1 MSKLIAGSQ
10 YSLGLLFEI
19 LLNLDQD
26 VKVNEPGC
34 LMQATSPIGLGD
46 LEECVS
52 KIQTYLNST
61 AENDWADSITL
72 RWLPAERGFGL
83 EAFSFKGD
91 RSHEVVSKIIDQ
103 KRRFKKVTITDLYEQ
118 LK

>member
-1 MSKLIAGSQ
+1 MSLCRGDGNFLQCGGNKVGESFGLRMSKLIAGSQ

-34 LMQATSPIGLGD
+34 LMQATSPIEIGD

-61 AENDWADSITL
+61 A
-72 RWLPAERGFGL
+72 
-83 EAFSFKGD
+83 
-91 RSHEVVSKIIDQ
+91 
-103 KRRFKKVTITDLYEQ
+103 
-118 LK
+118 